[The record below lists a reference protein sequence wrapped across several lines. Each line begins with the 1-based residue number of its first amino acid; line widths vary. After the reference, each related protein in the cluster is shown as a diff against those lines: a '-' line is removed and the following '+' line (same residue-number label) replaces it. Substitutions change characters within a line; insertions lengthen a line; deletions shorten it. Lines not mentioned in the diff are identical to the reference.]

1 MRRLILVP
9 PSPQKRTEKETGG
22 LLRLAVGLMQAF
34 SEDRRNYTPLLD
46 QLALY
51 FQIRDDLI
59 NLSSPDYMKGK
70 SFCEDL
76 TVR

>member
-1 MRRLILVP
+1 
-9 PSPQKRTEKETGG
+9 
-22 LLRLAVGLMQAF
+22 MQAF
-34 SEDRRNYTPLLD
+34 SDTDRRCYTPLLD

-59 NLSSPDYMKGK
+59 NLASTEYMKGK

-76 TVR
+76 TVISAFKFKD

>member
-1 MRRLILVP
+1 
-9 PSPQKRTEKETGG
+9 
-22 LLRLAVGLMQAF
+22 MQAF
-34 SEDRRNYTPLLD
+34 SEDRRSYTPLLD

-59 NLSSPDYMKGK
+59 NLSSPEYMKGK

-76 TVR
+76 TVRRGNACTKLDAVFRGKLRERWL